1 MSPLQLSVFWRLA
14 LAFFFQP
21 FLFFLDIFTVAVV
34 EEICSR
40 GNATSNR
47 GTLAPNQSEVENF
60 SRNETDWMSQSVA
73 PDSVCDWTPWL
84 SYSQSVYMVGL
95 LLGSLVG
102 GVLSDRYGKC
112 PVLLVCVHI
121 QALCGLVPT
130 LITQPVLFLVVRCVT
145 GVCSCCIG
153 NCSFSLA
160 VEWTT
165 PSYRRWPTV
174 FLGFC
179 FSLGTMA
186 SALLA
191 WLSPSWIQLHLTLAL
206 PQLICLPLYRWIPES
221 PSWLALM
228 GKSDVLHRYCSG
240 SMADKQCVDMLIG
253 SKVENQKCTESQ
265 KYLPPSDLYPFR
277 HPTVLLRLSIM
288 SYLSAATALTYFG
301 ICMNIGSFGVNVYS
315 AQFFS
320 GLSEA
325 PCLLI
330 PLVRMNR
337 RPISMLTLSL
347 SGTACFLS
355 LLLSRY
361 QCNSMLVVG
370 LVLVGKFCSL
380 VTVFILALYN
390 IELFPTVVRQR
401 CISLVNLFFRI
412 GCLVSTLFPPD
423 PEGSISLAA
432 MLIYSSGPIIGCGF
446 CLLLPETSGKPLPNT
461 VEDCEESPQN
471 PQKKGIRKLKTQMAV
486 LCTTE

>member
-40 GNATSNR
+40 GNATSNI

-60 SRNETDWMSQSVA
+60 SRNGSDWMSQSVA
-73 PDSVCDWTPWL
+73 PDSVCAWTPWL
-84 SYSQSVYMVGL
+84 SYGQSVYMLGL

-112 PVLLVCVHI
+112 LVLLVCVHI
-121 QALCGLVPT
+121 QAVCGLLPT

-145 GVCSCCIG
+145 GVCNCCIG

-165 PSYRRWPTV
+165 PSFRRWPTV

-191 WLSPSWIQLHLTLAL
+191 WLSPSWIQLHLSLAL

-228 GKSDVLHRYCSG
+228 GKSDVLHQYCSG
-240 SMADKQCVDMLIG
+240 SMADKQCVDMLMG
-253 SKVENQKCTESQ
+253 SKKMENQICPEGQ
-265 KYLPPSDLYPFR
+265 KHLPPSHLYPFR

-301 ICMNIGSFGVNVYS
+301 ICLNIGSFGVNVYS

-337 RPISMLTLSL
+337 RPSSMLTLSL
-347 SGTACFLS
+347 SGTVCFLS

-361 QCNSMLVVG
+361 QCEASTNMSVTQYWWSVSYWWANSAAWLP
-370 LVLVGKFCSL
+370 SSSW
-380 VTVFILALYN
+380 
-390 IELFPTVVRQR
+390 LFT
-401 CISLVNLFFRI
+401 
-412 GCLVSTLFPPD
+412 TLSCF
-423 PEGSISLAA
+423 
-432 MLIYSSGPIIGCGF
+432 
-446 CLLLPETSGKPLPNT
+446 
-461 VEDCEESPQN
+461 Q
-471 PQKKGIRKLKTQMAV
+471 Q
-486 LCTTE
+486 

>member
-1 MSPLQLSVFWRLA
+1 MSPLQLSVFWRLS
-14 LAFFFQP
+14 LAFFFKP

-40 GNATSNR
+40 GNATSNV
-47 GTLAPNQSEVENF
+47 GTLTRNQSEVEDLA
-60 SRNETDWMSQSVA
+60 SKESDWMTQNVDR
-73 PDSVCDWTPWL
+73 DSVCSWTPWL
-84 SYSQSVYMVGL
+84 YYGQSVYMVGL

-102 GVLSDRYGKC
+102 GALSDRYGKC

-130 LITQPVLFLVVRCVT
+130 VLPQPVLFLIVRCVT
-145 GVCSCCIG
+145 GICCSCIS

-165 PSYRRWPTV
+165 PSFRRWPTV

-179 FSLGTMA
+179 FSLGTMG

-191 WLSPSWIQLHLTLAL
+191 CLSPSWIQLHLTLAL
-206 PQLICLPLYRWIPES
+206 PQFICLPLYRSIPES

-228 GKSDVLHRYCSG
+228 GKSDVLHRYCNG
-240 SMADKQCVDMLIG
+240 SMADKQCVDILLG
-253 SKVENQKCTESQ
+253 SKKLENQKCTGDQ

-288 SYLSAATALTYFG
+288 SYLGAATALTYFG

-337 RPISMLTLSL
+337 RPISMLTLFL

-361 QCNSMLVVG
+361 QCDSMLVMS
-370 LVLVGKFCSL
+370 LALVGKFCIL
-380 VTVFILALYN
+380 VNIFILALYN
-390 IELFPTVVRQR
+390 IELFPTVAALHFTGQLVFPARLSSQHSIPAR
-401 CISLVNLFFRI
+401 C
-412 GCLVSTLFPPD
+412 
-423 PEGSISLAA
+423 
-432 MLIYSSGPIIGCGF
+432 
-446 CLLLPETSGKPLPNT
+446 
-461 VEDCEESPQN
+461 
-471 PQKKGIRKLKTQMAV
+471 
-486 LCTTE
+486 